1 MIHGVRI
8 PGADEYGRETAIELA
23 RLAEERSLDTV
34 WVGESWGQS
43 SVPLLTQILDR
54 TETIEACPGIFNV
67 YSRTPALVAM
77 EVAALSD
84 LSDGRVRLGLGASG
98 RSVVEE
104 FHGVPFERPLR
115 RTREYIEI
123 VREYLDGNRVSYDGE
138 IFELSGF
145 ELDTDESYD
154 VPIYVAA
161 MGEHN
166 RRLVGEFADGWL
178 PLLVPH
184 TAFEEALVPV
194 ERGAERADRTLEDL
208 DVAPWIPTCI
218 SERNPEAAIE
228 AVRSL
233 IAFYVGAMGDYYA
246 DTVSRFGFENE
257 ATEIRD
263 GWEADTLAGAK
274 AAVPDA
280 MVRALGACGTVDD
293 ARESLGAYV
302 DAGVDSPIAYVPT
315 PWTSESM
322 VRTTLSHL

>member
-8 PGADEYGRETAIELA
+8 PGADEYGRETAIEFA
-23 RLAEERSLDTV
+23 RLAEERSLDTI

-43 SVPLLTQILDR
+43 SVPLLTQILDQ
-54 TETIEACPGIFNV
+54 TETIDACPGIFNV

-84 LSDGRVRLGLGASG
+84 LSEGRVRLGLGTSG
-98 RSVVEE
+98 PTVVEE
-104 FHGVPFERPLR
+104 FHGVSFDRPLR

-123 VREYLDGNRVSYDGE
+123 IRGYLDGGQVHYEGE

-145 ELDTDESYD
+145 DLDTDESYD

-178 PLLVPH
+178 PLLIPH
-184 TAFEEALVPV
+184 PAFEEALVPV
-194 ERGAERADRTLEDL
+194 ERGADRADRSL
-208 DVAPWIPTCI
+208 DDIDIAPWIPTCI
-218 SERNPEAAIE
+218 SDRDPTAAVE

-246 DTVSRFGFENE
+246 ETVSSFGFEDE
-257 ATEIRD
+257 AAAISD
-263 GWEADTLAGAK
+263 GWGAERLTGAR
-274 AAVPDA
+274 AAVPEA
-280 MVRALGACGTVDD
+280 MVRAIGACGTVDD
-293 ARESLGAYV
+293 AKKSLEAYV
-302 DAGVDSPIAYVPT
+302 EAGVDSPIAYIPT